1 MKSRLRVNSN
11 AQTPALWGDLE
22 VGSYAVGFKFIYQ
35 QDYSRDWNVAEDS
48 NGYPLAI
55 GRGRPVRISVCYP
68 AKRQSNAPKM
78 LYRDYMP
85 SAAPNGAFMEL
96 NGLLEKRDVG
106 NLRANLKSPARIQ
119 RAAQQIKGREGETV
133 TLFVSVSVFP

>member
-1 MKSRLRVNSN
+1 MSRFIQLTFQTAVILSLVVVSFSYSN

-48 NGYPLAI
+48 NGYPLEI
-55 GRGRPVRISVCYP
+55 GRGRPVRISVWYP

-85 SAAPNGAFMEL
+85 FSRPKWGVHGIERLAG
-96 NGLLEKRDVG
+96 K
-106 NLRANLKSPARIQ
+106 ARCRQ
-119 RAAQQIKGREGETV
+119 SSR
-133 TLFVSVSVFP
+133 